1 MTKTS
6 DAHLL
11 ADSELAGLHPQ
22 APAPDEAQRL
32 RQVLPPHRP
41 QLAIEL
47 YSVVK

>member
-32 RQVLPPHRP
+32 RQVLPPTARSW
-41 QLAIEL
+41 QSNLIQ
-47 YSVVK
+47 S